1 MEKLV
6 EKLKQQHNLV
16 GSMKKSLFITLLCGV
31 ALVSCETN
39 NMDNIQEN
47 TEDYGKRTFT
57 ILSDN
62 SDTRAV
68 FNGTNGSLWK
78 ATDKIGV
85 ACTYGRYGYVTDETI
100 QPFSIS
106 NAGDAEM
113 IEIGEF
119 TGALTDK
126 GSKTYVY
133 YAYTPYSDGVS
144 TDNLEEVP
152 CALSPVQ
159 YPTATSWDSV
169 ADYMVAYPVVQT
181 SDNVGG
187 NNDLGFRFTRVFG
200 MLRLS
205 FDESWTSLYG
215 DKKVKSVTITAGEN
229 DKLAGDFTLDIM
241 NEPSETST
249 QIVRYTMSSNASNSI
264 KLDYTDKNILFKDLQ
279 AYFMLNSGT
288 YENVEIVVALEGV
301 VITANRPNLTITR
314 GSLLSAL
321 VSKKVED
328 NVMDLSY
335 IEITSPGSLES
346 QLNDMEID
354 LSVITELKLVGIA
367 NKADLSTI
375 RLMKNLT
382 SLDLGGVVIDG
393 IHSFALADMTKLE
406 ILVLPDSI
414 TYIEDAAFD
423 ECRNLTSI
431 TIGSNLER
439 VEYCAFEDLENL
451 KEVHISDIAAWCK
464 ISFERAFYTN
474 PLYYTDNLYLN
485 GELVTKLI
493 IPEGVTDIGDYAFSG
508 CDFLTNVSIP
518 NSVVSIGIDA
528 FDGCSNLP
536 VEEGLQYAG
545 TYLIKVVDKN
555 LSTYTIKEETKFI
568 GSNAF
573 SDCSSLASITIPES
587 VTSIEKYAFADCSSL
602 TSVTIPDSVTS
613 IESGAF
619 YRCSSLTSI
628 TIPDSIST
636 IRESTF
642 YGCSN
647 LTRVDIGCGV
657 TSIGL
662 GAFSQCSNLK
672 EVHIKDIASWCCISY
687 PSHYDLS
694 ALLTS
699 NPLYMAK
706 SLYYN
711 GELVTDLVIP
721 EGVVFISDYCMYG
734 YDKLKS
740 VTLPGSIQIVGWQ
753 AFDRCDNL
761 TTVYCKATT
770 PPDLYY
776 YSEWYDYETVWGYDY
791 YYSIPRNENMTVY
804 VPRSAHTTYLQ
815 YNYAWDRYYESAPQ
829 NWYLYQDFI
838 KPYDF

>member
-1 MEKLV
+1 
-6 EKLKQQHNLV
+6 
-16 GSMKKSLFITLLCGV
+16 MKKLLFIALLCGV
-31 ALVSCETN
+31 TLASCETN

-57 ILSDN
+57 IISDN

-78 ATDKIGV
+78 VTDKIGV

-106 NAGDAEM
+106 NAGDAETV
-113 IEIGEF
+113 EIGEF
-119 TGALTDK
+119 TGTLTDK

-133 YAYTPYSDGVS
+133 YAYTPYVEGVS
-144 TDNLEEVP
+144 TENLEEVP
-152 CALSPVQ
+152 CVLPCTQ
-159 YPTATSWDSV
+159 YPTATSWDSD
-169 ADYMVAYPVVQT
+169 ADYMVAYPVEQT

-215 DKKVKSVTITAGEN
+215 DKKVKSVTITAGDE

-249 QIVRYTMSSNASNSI
+249 QIVRYTMSSSASNSI

-279 AYFMLNSGT
+279 AYFMLNSGS
-288 YENVEIVVALEGV
+288 YESVNIEVVLDGV
-301 VITANRPNLTITR
+301 IITVNRTNLSITR
-314 GSLLSAL
+314 GSLLSASI
-321 VSKKVED
+321 SKKIEDTVE
-328 NVMDLSY
+328 DLSY
-335 IEITSPGSLES
+335 IEITAPGSLKT
-346 QLNDMEID
+346 QLNDMGID
-354 LSVITELKLVGIA
+354 LSAITELKLVGIA
-367 NKADLSTI
+367 NKADFSTI

-406 ILVLPDSI
+406 IIVLPNSI
-414 TYIEDAAFD
+414 TYIEYDAFD

-464 ISFERAFYTN
+464 ISFERDFYTN

-508 CDFLTNVSIP
+508 CDFLTSVTIP
-518 NSVVSIGIDA
+518 DSVASIGIAA
-528 FDGCSNLP
+528 FGNCSNLP

-545 TYLIKVVDKN
+545 TYLIGAVDKN
-555 LSTYTIKEETKFI
+555 LSTYTIKEGTKFI
-568 GSNAF
+568 GNSAF
-573 SDCSSLASITIPES
+573 SDCYSLASITIPES
-587 VTSIEKYAFADCSSL
+587 VTSIEQYAFAD
-602 TSVTIPDSVTS
+602 
-613 IESGAF
+613 
-619 YRCSSLTSI
+619 CSSLTSI

-642 YGCSN
+642 HGCSN

-662 GAFSQCSNLK
+662 GAFSECSNLK

-687 PSHYDLS
+687 PSYYNLS

-706 SLYYN
+706 NLYYN

-721 EGVVFISDYCMYG
+721 EGVVSIGDYCMYG

-740 VTLPGSIQIVGWQ
+740 VTLPSTTKTVGMQ

-761 TTVYCKATT
+761 TTIYCKAPT
-770 PPDLYY
+770 PPGLYY
-776 YSEWYDYETVWGYDY
+776 YVKYSADADYNDYY
-791 YYSIPRNENMTVY
+791 YYSISKNTHMEIY
-804 VPRSAHTTYLQ
+804 VPRGAYETYMQ
-815 YNYAWDRYYESAPQ
+815 YNYAWEDAYDPYSM

>member
-1 MEKLV
+1 MQVKRV
-6 EKLKQQHNLV
+6 VRLKQQHNLV
-16 GSMKKSLFITLLCGV
+16 GSMKKLLFIALLCGV
-31 ALVSCETN
+31 TLASCETN

-57 ILSDN
+57 IISDN

-106 NAGDAEM
+106 NAGDAETV
-113 IEIGEF
+113 EIGEF
-119 TGALTDK
+119 TGTLTDK

-133 YAYTPYSDGVS
+133 YAYTPYAEGVS
-144 TDNLEEVP
+144 TENLEEVP
-152 CALSPVQ
+152 CVLPSTQ
-159 YPTATSWDSV
+159 YPTATSWDSD
-169 ADYMVAYPVVQT
+169 ADYMVAYPVEQT

-187 NNDLGFRFTRVFG
+187 NNDMGFRFTRVFG

-215 DKKVKSVTITAGEN
+215 DKVVKSVTITAEED
-229 DKLAGDFTLDIM
+229 DKLAGNFTLDIM
-241 NEPSETST
+241 NEPSETSK
-249 QIVRYTMSSNASNSI
+249 QIVRYTMSSSAGNSI

-314 GSLLSAL
+314 GSLLSAP

-335 IEITSPGSLES
+335 IEITAPGSLKT
-346 QLNDMEID
+346 QLNDMGID
-354 LSVITELKLVGIA
+354 LSAITELKLIGTA

-393 IHSFALADMTKLE
+393 IHSDALADMTKLE

-464 ISFERAFYTN
+464 ISFERDFYTN

-508 CDFLTNVSIP
+508 CDFLADVTIP
-518 NSVVSIGIDA
+518 NSVVSIGISA
-528 FDGCSNLP
+528 FCGSSLP
-536 VEEGLQYAG
+536 VEESLQYAG
-545 TYLIKVVDKN
+545 TYLIGAVDKN
-555 LSTYTIKEETKFI
+555 LSTYTIKEGTKFI
-568 GSNAF
+568 GNNAF
-573 SDCSSLASITIPES
+573 SDCYSLASITIPES
-587 VTSIEKYAFADCSSL
+587 VTSIEQYAFADCSSL

-613 IESGAF
+613 IGKSAF
-619 YRCSSLTSI
+619 SDCTSLTSI
-628 TIPDSIST
+628 TIPNS
-636 IRESTF
+636 
-642 YGCSN
+642 
-647 LTRVDIGCGV
+647 V
-657 TSIGL
+657 TSIGEW
-662 GAFSQCSNLK
+662 AFSDCSSLARIDVGSGVATMGRNAFYWCNNLK
-672 EVHIKDIASWCCISY
+672 EVHIVDIASWCQISY
-687 PSHYDLS
+687 PTSLS
-694 ALLTS
+694 EDSYTA
-699 NPLYMAK
+699 NPLYVAK
-706 SLYYN
+706 HLYYN
-711 GELVTDLVIP
+711 GELVTDLVVP
-721 EGVVFISDYCMYG
+721 EGVTSISSFCMVG
-734 YDKLKS
+734 YDQLKS
-740 VTLPGSIQIVGWQ
+740 VALPSTTKTVGMQ
-753 AFDRCDNL
+753 AFDWCDNL
-761 TTVYCKATT
+761 TTIYCKAPT
-770 PPDLYY
+770 PPGLYY
-776 YSEWYDYETVWGYDY
+776 YVEYSADADYNDYY
-791 YYSIPRNENMTVY
+791 YYSISKNAQMEIY
-804 VPRSAHTTYLQ
+804 VPRGAYETYMQ
-815 YNYAWDRYYESAPQ
+815 YNYAWEDAYDPYSR
-829 NWYLYQDFI
+829 NWYLYKSFI
-838 KPYDF
+838 KPYDFE